1 MDIEE
6 RESLYVDESR
16 RLTGPNLFFAE
27 TGAVLEALGP
37 ASHTLAAHHRWRHYV
52 EHLAIA
58 LGWHATLCV
67 ARAHEASTSLV
78 VSAPFDQLLTAT
90 EVNEW
95 AWETAT
101 AELHPELSVSNAFNG
116 APNDIDDVQAAITRL
131 RAKAAL
137 ERNDHLGSLIAT
149 AREQRLSVLLD
160 DETFSVGGGNGAGS
174 WPLAKLPS
182 AVEFE
187 RQLSELHNIPTA
199 IVTGSNG
206 KTTTVRLIAAMAD
219 AAGMQPGYS
228 CTEGVF
234 VAGQQTFSGDYSG
247 PAGARSVL
255 RDGRVGCAVL
265 ETARGGVLR
274 RGLAVSRAD
283 VAVVTNIS
291 ADHFGEYG
299 IDNLDDL
306 ADAKLVVARAIGGI
320 GDSGVLVLNAEDPV
334 LMRRS
339 SHFGL
344 KAAVFAGGPQNI
356 HVLAARAA
364 GRSVCTVE
372 SGRIV
377 LFHNNVVSDLGAI
390 TQMPLT
396 CGGAAAY
403 NVANIMAASLAAAAL
418 GIASELIAK
427 ALANFGATRFDN
439 PGRLEQWNIGGVHVL
454 LDYAHNPA
462 GLAGLMRV
470 ANALQ
475 ATTGGRIGLL
485 LGQAGNREDDDVK
498 ALARMAAQCAPDRII
513 LKDIDGM
520 LRGRSPGEVPVLLHA
535 ALLGAGFDTQRI
547 STLLPEL
554 DAAKQLFAWAVA
566 GDVVVVPMHGIAP
579 RVAIRQ
585 WLDGG
590 AVG

>member
-6 RESLYVDESR
+6 RESLYFDDSR

-27 TGAVLEALGP
+27 TGAVLEARGP
-37 ASHTLAAHHRWRHYV
+37 ASHTTAAHQQWRHYV
-52 EHLAIA
+52 EHLAVA
-58 LGWHATLCV
+58 LGWHTTLCI
-67 ARAHEASTSLV
+67 ARDHKTGTSLV
-78 VSAPFDQLLTAT
+78 VSAPLDQLFTAT

-101 AELHPELSVSNAFNG
+101 AELHPELSISNAFNG
-116 APNDIDDVQAAITRL
+116 APNDIDNVQAAVSRL
-131 RAKAAL
+131 RANAAR
-137 ERNDHLGSLIAT
+137 ERSDHLT
-149 AREQRLSVLLD
+149 ALVARAGAGGLDFFPDEETLSV
-160 DETFSVGGGNGAGS
+160 GAGSGSQS
-174 WPLAKLPS
+174 WPLANLPS
-182 AVEFE
+182 AIAFE
-187 RQLSELHNIPTA
+187 DISAKLHNIPVA
-199 IVTGSNG
+199 LVTGSNG

-219 AAGMQPGYS
+219 AAGLQAGYS

-234 VAGQQTFSGDYSG
+234 VAGEQIFSGDYSG
-247 PAGARSVL
+247 PAGARAVL
-255 RDGRVGCAVL
+255 RDTRVNCAVL
-265 ETARGGVLR
+265 ETARGGALR
-274 RGLAVSRAD
+274 RGLAVRRAD

-306 ADAKLVVARAIGGI
+306 AEAKLIVRRAI
-320 GDSGVLVLNAEDPV
+320 GDSGVLILNAEDPV

-344 KAAVFAGGPQNI
+344 KAAVFAGDPQNAY
-356 HVLAARAA
+356 VFDARSA
-364 GRSVCTVE
+364 GRSACTTE

-377 LFHNNVVSDLGAI
+377 LFHNGVVSDLGAI
-390 TQMPLT
+390 AQMPLT
-396 CGGAAAY
+396 CSGAAEY

-418 GIASELIAK
+418 GIAPATIAT

-439 PGRLEQWNIGGVHVL
+439 PGRLEQWNIGGVQVL

-462 GLAGLMRV
+462 GLAGLFKV
-470 ANALQ
+470 ATAKQ
-475 ATTGGRIGLL
+475 ANKGGRIGLL
-485 LGQAGNREDDDVK
+485 LGQAGNREDDDVA
-498 ALARMAAQCAPDRII
+498 ALARMAAQCAPDRIL

-520 LRGRSPGEVPVLLHA
+520 LRGRAPGEVPTIMRATLLES
-535 ALLGAGFDTQRI
+535 GFDPERI
-547 STLLPEL
+547 ETVLPEL

-566 GDVVVVPMHGIAP
+566 GDVVVMPMHGAAP

-590 AVG
+590 ALG

>member
-6 RESLYVDESR
+6 RESLYFDESR

-52 EHLAIA
+52 EHLSIA

-67 ARAHEASTSLV
+67 ARMHKASTSLAL
-78 VSAPFDQLLTAT
+78 SAPFDQLFTAT

-101 AELHPELSVSNAFNG
+101 AELQPELGVSNAFNG

-131 RAKAAL
+131 RARAAE
-137 ERNDHLGSLIAT
+137 ERNAHLVSLVVA
-149 AREQRLSVLLD
+149 ARELRLAVLLD
-160 DETFSVGGGNGAGS
+160 DETFSVGGGSGVCS
-174 WPLAKLPS
+174 WPLANLPS
-182 AVEFE
+182 AVAFE
-187 RQLSELHNIPTA
+187 RQLSGVHNIPTA

-219 AAGMQPGYS
+219 AAGMQAGYC

-234 VAGQQTFSGDYSG
+234 VAGEQTFSGDYSG
-247 PAGARSVL
+247 PAGARAVL

-299 IDNLDDL
+299 IDTLDDL
-306 ADAKLVVARAIGGI
+306 ADAKLIVAPAIRET
-320 GDSGVLVLNAEDPV
+320 GVLVLNAEDPV

-344 KAAVFAGGPQNI
+344 KAAVFAGDPQNV
-356 HVLAARAA
+356 HVLAARDA

-377 LFHNNVVSDLGAI
+377 LFHNNAVSDLGAI

-418 GIASELIAK
+418 GVSRECIATVLGK
-427 ALANFGATRFDN
+427 FGTTRFDN
-439 PGRLEQWNIGGVHVL
+439 PGRLEQWSIGGVHVL

-485 LGQAGNREDDDVK
+485 LGQAGNREDDDVV
-498 ALARMAAQCAPDRII
+498 ALAKMAAQCAPDRII

-520 LRGRSPGEVPVLLHA
+520 LRGRAPGEVPVLLHA
-535 ALLGAGFDTQRI
+535 ALLGAGFDAQRI

-566 GDVVVVPMHGIAP
+566 GDVVMMPMHGIAP